1 MKPREDLKRSSPNA
15 WMHLRPVLLLL
26 AALGILLALVSVIER
41 LPTPAT
47 HNDGSPPPP
56 NFYPPPGMY
65 NRVDGEFVSTLLE
78 IQPAER
84 RSLGGRESRSIIFT
98 TDGTLPTLD
107 LGTRYERPLILD
119 MTQPSVTVIRAIEV
133 LNGDKASVV
142 ADASYIVGMETNLPI
157 LSLITEPAGLWD
169 SDNGI
174 FVKPW
179 ERGREWERQVHMT
192 YVQQAPTSLIEAPPS
207 SSTEDLPSFGRR
219 LSAFTEDIPSLFAE
233 DLPSLFTEG
242 LPSLF
247 TEGLLT
253 EVIDFIQRE
262 TRPHPTEVNL
272 NVEVPAGLRVHGSG
286 DQDPSELF
294 ETQKQS
300 LRLYFRTQYGASR
313 LEAPLFPAYNIQ
325 EASSPDQS
333 YDRLLLHAGNPEN
346 FNTLL
351 CDHLAAEV
359 TAELG
364 LPTAKGQFVITFI
377 NGELWGIYRLS
388 ERVDRFFLRDNLG
401 IQNADVVQEGRAREG
416 SDDDW
421 DALIDWVAAHDLA
434 APEHYAYIQAQIDL
448 ESFTDFAALQRYF
461 GFSPEALFAVHP
473 RGGRWF
479 WVYAG
484 GTQTFARHAD
494 AASTLLTGNP
504 AVPGT
509 LMPSGPSDF
518 ATLLRKLL
526 ANPRYRSRFALRF
539 ADLLNTTLAAERMVP
554 RVKRLTRTLSPD
566 IDYEI
571 SRWPSA
577 LRAWSLSTTQWTAFA
592 TERPMWLREQFA
604 RALGVSGTATLTF
617 SVQPPESGRVYI
629 NGMPIAANPN
639 SPTTAGAAADTYHYF
654 PGTEVQAVAVPTPPE
669 GDTPSYHFVGWFIT
683 SNAEESE
690 WVTDSP
696 ILTMTLNKTQLE
708 TPVTL
713 VARFA
718 TAKFTADNTT
728 PIPHDTDGVRARSS
742 MYPAGVWPNDVII
755 NEIWI
760 NDNGTRYA
768 SIGNRQIEGDW
779 LELWVRRPQTIDLR
793 GWRITDNDTKTGTAE
808 GSLILP
814 HIDALAAVPRNTV
827 ILIVVTESLI
837 NDFAF
842 PEDDLDARDGRMIF
856 YVGNGNLDVITDP
869 GFGIGTNDDNV
880 VLLDS
885 DLKGVDF
892 VAEGDRVTPH
902 TFGVLAD
909 GVTFDTP
916 FRNLGVDDG
925 ALFTRKAGSDQPEG
939 WIVDPTAC
947 QSGDALCLESTNI
960 VTPGALNPGQRGLSL
975 ETLITAISIGGLIVI
990 GLIIVLPKLRGRT
1003 RLLSNAFHL
1012 PK

>member
-1 MKPREDLKRSSPNA
+1 
-15 WMHLRPVLLLL
+15 
-26 AALGILLALVSVIER
+26 
-41 LPTPAT
+41 
-47 HNDGSPPPP
+47 
-56 NFYPPPGMY
+56 MY

-107 LGTRYERPLILD
+107 VGTRYERPLTLD
-119 MTQPSVTVIRAIEV
+119 MTQPGVTVIRAIEV
-133 LNGDKASVV
+133 LNGDRTSPV
-142 ADASYIVGMETNLPI
+142 ANASYIVGLETNLPI

-169 SDNGI
+169 SDDGI

-179 ERGREWERQVHMT
+179 ERGREWERPVHMT
-192 YVQQAPTSLIEAPPS
+192 YVQQAPTSLIAPPLS
-207 SSTEDLPSFGRR
+207 SSTED
-219 LSAFTEDIPSLFAE
+219 
-233 DLPSLFTEG
+233 

-253 EVIDFIQRE
+253 EVIDSIQRE
-262 TRPHPTEVNL
+262 TRPQPTEVNL

-286 DQDPSELF
+286 SQNPSELF
-294 ETQKQS
+294 EPQKQS

-313 LEAPLFPAYNIQ
+313 LEAPLFPASNIQ
-325 EASSPDQS
+325 EPPSPDQS
-333 YDRLLLHAGNPEN
+333 YDRLLLHAGNPED

-364 LPTAKGQFVITFI
+364 LPAAKGQFVITFI

-401 IQNADVVQEGRAREG
+401 LQNADVVQEGRAREG

-421 DALIDWVAAHDLA
+421 DALIDWIETHDLA
-434 APEHYAYIQAQIDL
+434 ISEHYAYIQAQIDL
-448 ESFTDFAALQRYF
+448 ESFTDFAVLQRYF
-461 GFSPEALFAVHP
+461 GFSPEALYAVHP

-484 GTQTFARHAD
+484 GTQAFARHAD

-509 LMPSGPSDF
+509 LMPSGSSDF
-518 ATLLRKLL
+518 AMLLRKLL
-526 ANPRYRSRFALRF
+526 ANSRYRSRFALRL
-539 ADLLNTTLAAERMVP
+539 ADLLNTTLAAERMGP
-554 RVKRLTRTLSPD
+554 RVERLTRTLSPD

-571 SRWPSA
+571 SRWPRA
-577 LRAWSLSTTQWTAFA
+577 LRAWPLSIAQWTTFA
-592 TERPMWLREQFA
+592 AERPRWLREQFA

-617 SVQPPESGRVYI
+617 SVHPPEGGRIYI
-629 NGMPIAANPN
+629 NGMPAPAN
-639 SPTTAGAAADTYHYF
+639 AYHYF
-654 PGTEVQAVAVPTPPE
+654 PDTEVQAIAVPTPPE
-669 GDTPSYHFVGWFIT
+669 GNTPSYHFVGWFVTPNVDELVIPNSRT
-683 SNAEESE
+683 TYMSDEESE
-690 WVTDSP
+690 CVTDSP
-696 ILTMTLNKTQLE
+696 ILSLTINETQLE
-708 TPVTL
+708 TPV
-713 VARFA
+713 AIA
-718 TAKFTADNTT
+718 AKFAVAKFAVANFATADNTT
-728 PIPHDTDGVRARSS
+728 PISHDTDGVHARSPV
-742 MYPAGVWPNDVII
+742 YPAVVWPNDVII

-768 SIGNRQIEGDW
+768 SIGNRQIDGDW
-779 LELWVRRPQTIDLR
+779 LELWVRRPEIIDLR

-814 HIDALAAVPRNTV
+814 PIDALAAVPHNTI

-856 YVGNGNLDVITDP
+856 YVGNGNLDITTDP

-880 VLLDS
+880 VLLTS

-892 VAEGDRVTPH
+892 VAEGDAVTPH
-902 TFGVLAD
+902 TFGVLVD

-947 QSGDALCLESTNI
+947 QSGDALCLESANI
-960 VTPGALNPGQRGLSL
+960 VTPGALNPGQRGPSL
-975 ETLITAISIGGLIVI
+975 ETLITSILIGGLIVI

-1003 RLLSNAFHL
+1003 RLPSNAFHL